1 MKAFAII
8 IDDKTKKCAVGM
20 GEDVEFYKKAGMTEE
35 EVEQAWDGA
44 FYISGYAPD
53 KPEEITAAEE
63 ISILKQKLADSDYAI
78 IKIAEGAATREEYA
92 DVIKQR
98 AEWRTQINELEAG
111 LE

>member
-1 MKAFAII
+1 MFKIGDI
-8 IDDKTKKCAVGM
+8 L
-20 GEDVEFYKKAGMTEE
+20 TEE
-35 EVEQAWDGA
+35 NYTEGA
-44 FYISGYAPD
+44 IWCLENDATISPD
-53 KPEEITAAEE
+53 NWEIITIPEPTDEEKRQKE

-92 DVIKQR
+92 DIIKQR